1 VRQSDPK
8 QRAVTLSSPVLHL
21 EVTQCELSLALTV
34 IPVDGLGSIW
44 KRNDKRLAGVGHD
57 KLLNDLVSVAP
68 STGTI
73 TKIRQESYREIQS
86 VAITVAVNR
95 RRSSCGLEQTD
106 LSGEVWSE
114 WQDLNLRPPRP
125 ERGVYPLSPMRPDAI
140 LDRFWTTGPS
150 GKITD

>member
-1 VRQSDPK
+1 M
-8 QRAVTLSSPVLHL
+8 
-21 EVTQCELSLALTV
+21 E
-34 IPVDGLGSIW
+34 
-44 KRNDKRLAGVGHD
+44 RLAMVGHD
-57 KLLNDLVSVAP
+57 KLLRSLVCVTP

-114 WQDLNLRPPRP
+114 WQDLNV
-125 ERGVYPLSPMRPDAI
+125 GAV
-140 LDRFWTTGPS
+140 
-150 GKITD
+150 